1 MDLKITKTLV
11 IPSNE
16 IKWRFSRSSGPGGQ
30 NVNKIE
36 SRVEIIFNLE
46 DSKVLNDYQKEIL
59 KRNLK
64 TKLVN
69 NSLRLAVQAHR
80 NQLLNRPLALMK
92 FSSMI
97 KNALEKNISRKNII
111 VDPGIGFSKDLNQN
125 LEILR
130 NLDVFKNL
138 NLPILIGASRKRF
151 IGEVLNENNPKERD
165 IGTLAIS
172 CLCSQL
178 NIDIVRVHNVK
189 LNYQILKVADKI
201 YRK

>member
-64 TKLVN
+64 NKLVN
-69 NSLRLAVQAHR
+69 NSLHLAVQEHR
-80 NQLLNRPLALMK
+80 NQLLNRQLALMK
-92 FSSMI
+92 FSSI
-97 KNALEKNISRKNII
+97 LKNALNKPFKLRKSTQPTKASQKRRVEVKKKRGELKKSRQKEK
-111 VDPGIGFSKDLNQN
+111 
-125 LEILR
+125 
-130 NLDVFKNL
+130 
-138 NLPILIGASRKRF
+138 
-151 IGEVLNENNPKERD
+151 
-165 IGTLAIS
+165 T
-172 CLCSQL
+172 
-178 NIDIVRVHNVK
+178 
-189 LNYQILKVADKI
+189 YQI
-201 YRK
+201 

>member
-36 SRVEIIFNLE
+36 SRVEIIFNID

-69 NSLRLAVQAHR
+69 NSLRLAVQEHR
-80 NQLLNRPLALMK
+80 NQLLNRQLALMK
-92 FSSMI
+92 FSSI
-97 KNALEKNISRKNII
+97 LKNALNKPFKLRKSTQPTKASQKKRVEVKKKRGELKKNR
-111 VDPGIGFSKDLNQN
+111 Q
-125 LEILR
+125 
-130 NLDVFKNL
+130 
-138 NLPILIGASRKRF
+138 
-151 IGEVLNENNPKERD
+151 KE
-165 IGTLAIS
+165 
-172 CLCSQL
+172 
-178 NIDIVRVHNVK
+178 
-189 LNYQILKVADKI
+189 KI
-201 YRK
+201 YQL

>member
-64 TKLVN
+64 NKLVN
-69 NSLRLAVQAHR
+69 NSLRLAVQEHR
-80 NQLLNRPLALMK
+80 NQLLNRQLALMK
-92 FSSMI
+92 FSSII
-97 KNALEKNISRKNII
+97 KNALNKSFKLRKYTQPTKASQNKRVEVKKKRGELKKSRHKEK
-111 VDPGIGFSKDLNQN
+111 
-125 LEILR
+125 
-130 NLDVFKNL
+130 
-138 NLPILIGASRKRF
+138 
-151 IGEVLNENNPKERD
+151 
-165 IGTLAIS
+165 T
-172 CLCSQL
+172 
-178 NIDIVRVHNVK
+178 
-189 LNYQILKVADKI
+189 YQI
-201 YRK
+201 

>member
-64 TKLVN
+64 NKLVN
-69 NSLRLAVQAHR
+69 NSLRLAVQEHR
-80 NQLLNRPLALMK
+80 NQLLNRQLALMK
-92 FSSMI
+92 FSSII
-97 KNALEKNISRKNII
+97 KNALNKPFKLRKSTQPTKTSQKKRVEVKKKRGELKKSRQKEKI
-111 VDPGIGFSKDLNQN
+111 
-125 LEILR
+125 
-130 NLDVFKNL
+130 
-138 NLPILIGASRKRF
+138 
-151 IGEVLNENNPKERD
+151 
-165 IGTLAIS
+165 
-172 CLCSQL
+172 
-178 NIDIVRVHNVK
+178 
-189 LNYQILKVADKI
+189 YQI
-201 YRK
+201 